1 MPFVAVQIRFGSENG
16 LLKSKLPVFLTLKP
30 CYRAQNTF
38 ECSGQLSNLFFSI
51 HSKGYEALQDIVYIR
66 LPPGI
71 NFGISLKRSEITEMG
86 CFWSPLDS

>member
-1 MPFVAVQIRFGSENG
+1 MHPIFQSLPF
-16 LLKSKLPVFLTLKP
+16 KYTLTQKKTNLSRQKGDETH
-30 CYRAQNTF
+30 YGGH
-38 ECSGQLSNLFFSI
+38 GQTLMQEEVYACL
-51 HSKGYEALQDIVYIR
+51 YEALQDIVYIR